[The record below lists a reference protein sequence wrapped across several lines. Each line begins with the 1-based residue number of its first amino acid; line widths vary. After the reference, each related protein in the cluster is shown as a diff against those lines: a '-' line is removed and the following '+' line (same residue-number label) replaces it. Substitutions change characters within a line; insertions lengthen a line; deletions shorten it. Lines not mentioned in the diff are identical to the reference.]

1 MALRLS
7 TNLRNRLLGAV
18 PAIGGASLV
27 VSSRIAAVTGT
38 PDSFT
43 DSGSGFVT
51 AEFAVG
57 DTIMVSGFTLAA
69 NNGIFT
75 IATVAAGT
83 IEIVETTVVNES
95 AGALNIKMQ
104 VVKGGSLKDIFK
116 DGVLKVYSGA
126 QPTTADTAYA
136 GTQLLE
142 ISVASGAFV
151 SGAAANGLEFGTAS
165 AGAISKNTDVWSD
178 TGIASG
184 TAGWFRLYANAT
196 DTGGADTTPF
206 LYPRIDGA
214 VGTSGAELN
223 MSSTSITLGATSTID
238 TFTITFP
245 AA

>member
-7 TNLRNRLLGAV
+7 TNLRNRLLGSV
-18 PAIGGASLV
+18 PAIGGASLS

-43 DSGSGFVT
+43 DSSSGFVT
-51 AEFAVG
+51 ACFAVG

-75 IATVAAGT
+75 IATVVAGT
-83 IEIVETTVVNES
+83 IEIVETTVVNEA

-104 VVKGGSLKDIFK
+104 VIKGGSLKDIFK
-116 DGVLKVYSGA
+116 DGILKIYSGS
-126 QPTTADTAYA
+126 QPASADNAVA
-136 GTQLLE
+136 GTELLA

-151 SGAAANGLEFGTAS
+151 AGTPTNGLEFGAAA
-165 AGAISKNTDVWSD
+165 AGAISKSTAVWSD

-184 TAGWFRLYANAT
+184 TAGCFRLYANAS
-196 DTGGADTTPF
+196 DANGEDTTPF
-206 LYPRIDGA
+206 LYPRLDGS

-223 MSSTSITLGATSTID
+223 MSSTSITIGATTTID

-245 AA
+245 AS